1 MSWVVELYPL
11 FAEEFK
17 GFSEAV
23 QESSLAQ
30 IGMLEAHGPH
40 LGRPAA
46 VKNGLQSNS
55 YTRRMNASPRTSS
68 G

>member
-23 QESSLAQ
+23 QDSLLAE
-30 IGMLEAHGPH
+30 IGMLEAHGPQ

-46 VKNGLQSNS
+46 VKNGFTSN
-55 YTRRMNASPRTSS
+55 
-68 G
+68 